1 MVSVGETLGS
11 GKLSVEEVGDET
23 SSEVTPMLLEAAMDE
38 IVVLASAVVLGVGEA
53 VLVKLVAATTSSE
66 EITSVGVT
74 EGANETDELVTVTA
88 VGVDASVGGVL
99 VGVTAPSEEIG
110 SVGVGV
116 IVVA

>member
-74 EGANETDELVTVTA
+74 DETDELVTVMA
-88 VGVDASVGGVL
+88 IGVDELVGGVL